1 MAFQVP
7 LTEQKVKPHQVTA
20 LHLVAGFA
28 LLALAAIGLLVNN
41 TVMTLPGAGTIEE
54 QKVTIEKFDTLDI
67 GLSITMGLSI
77 VILFAALFRN
87 KWLRKPSINK
97 VFRIGELLILAA
109 AAVYLLTLNLTV
121 PAVVFGILAATMIF
135 SLTWETGKDT
145 RLYVQVRDQG
155 ISLPVT
161 SRRRSVA
168 WLEVEKVLLRHGTIT
183 INCVDNRMYQWVTA
197 ANDINVEEFEA
208 YCDALI
214 QAAMKDR
221 KKDW

>member
-67 GLSITMGLSI
+67 GLSITMALSI
-77 VILFAALFRN
+77 IILFAALFRN
-87 KWLRKPSINK
+87 KWLRKPSVNK

-109 AAVYLLTLNLTV
+109 AAIYLLTLNLTV

-197 ANDINVEEFEA
+197 ANDINVDEFEA

>member
-1 MAFQVP
+1 
-7 LTEQKVKPHQVTA
+7 
-20 LHLVAGFA
+20 
-28 LLALAAIGLLVNN
+28 VNN
-41 TVMTLPGAGTIEE
+41 TVMTLPGAGTIEQ

-109 AAVYLLTLNLTV
+109 AAIYLLTLNLTV

-197 ANDINVEEFEA
+197 ANDINVVEFEA

>member
-41 TVMTLPGAGTIEE
+41 TVMTLPGAGTIEQ

-121 PAVVFGILAATMIF
+121 PAVVFCILAATMIF

>member
-41 TVMTLPGAGTIEE
+41 TVMTLPGAGTIEQ
-54 QKVTIEKFDTLDI
+54 QKINIQKFDMLDA
-67 GLSITMGLSI
+67 GLSVTMALSI
-77 VILFAALFRN
+77 IILFAALFRN
-87 KWLRKPSINK
+87 KWLRKPAINK
-97 VFRIGELLILAA
+97 LFRIGELLILS
-109 AAVYLLTLNLTV
+109 AVAIYLLTLNLTV

-145 RLYVQVRDQG
+145 RLYVQIRDQG

-197 ANDINVEEFEA
+197 ANDIDVEELEA